1 MNTCLHRSKIVIG
14 VALVVPILLPNDA
27 SAGSGPTGFTENKGQ
42 IHDQFRKPNPSVLY
56 LFNGAGMNVQLRNNG
71 FAYDTYTMEEGE
83 GGPTVGDPAHG
94 IDEMGRPI
102 PGPIPTTYRFHRI
115 DLRFV
120 NGNPGPEILREGESE
135 DYTNNYTDV
144 TGEAGATFVRSYST
158 ITYRDVWPDIDV
170 RFNASADGFKYDVI
184 VRPNGNLSDV
194 RFSVEGSEIRESLK
208 GSMVISWADGELEE
222 SIPESWVEE
231 DWKKSLINVGY
242 AIGRDGTFGFRT
254 EERTEGSVLVI
265 DPSPIIWG
273 TYYGGAGIDVGTG
286 TALDGSN
293 NAYVTGH
300 TNSAMNMATAGSFDA
315 TYNQSSDGFIVKM
328 NEAGTRLWGTYF
340 GGASTDIANDI
351 ASSQVG
357 VLAVVGYTS
366 STSGIATTGTF
377 QSTATD
383 NYDGFAILF
392 NPNGTRI
399 WGTYY
404 AGTGNFP
411 NQEEIRAVSIAP
423 DGRIAI
429 AGWSTSIAGIAT
441 PGTENPTAGHD
452 LLAVLSG
459 SGQRLW
465 ATYVGNDP
473 WMGGL
478 PSGVAFIG
486 NDRLAVTGTTYNTSG
501 IATNTLG
508 RHDGTFNGGADAYL
522 INYNALNGLRVWGTY
537 FGGSGN
543 DIVLDLAYAGLSR
556 VAICGRTD
564 SNWGIA
570 STGAHQTSFAGG
582 MSDGFVAVFNTSNGS
597 RSWGS
602 YHGTSLNDQLTSV
615 DGTENGHIALGG
627 IQHLHDLNSPGQSFC
642 LDFSTGGTLYY
653 QPNLALAATNCA
665 VSANPH
671 GMMVTGTTTYP
682 IAINAPMVHQ
692 TLYGGGSSDAFLYH
706 LHYSLVPL
714 GATLQAPDP
723 SPRAQLK
730 VRSIGEHVEL
740 SLSGEAGPLPTEL
753 MIIDAS
759 GRIVLRRS
767 WDAHLAK
774 LIPIHDA
781 DPGTYC
787 AIAVFTDGA
796 ISNARFVIP

>member
-1 MNTCLHRSKIVIG
+1 MRTIIILFNL
-14 VALVVPILLPNDA
+14 LVTFSLF
-27 SAGSGPTGFTENKGQ
+27 AGNGPTGFTENKGQ
-42 IHDQFRKPNPSVLY
+42 IHDQERKSNPAVLY
-56 LFNGAGMNVQLRNNG
+56 LLTGTGFNVQLKKDG
-71 FAYDTYTMEEGE
+71 FAYDAHVVVEDSLTELERERSRSQHGEWSMVNGADVQVTYK
-83 GGPTVGDPAHG
+83 V
-94 IDEMGRPI
+94 
-102 PGPIPTTYRFHRI
+102 HRTDI
-115 DLRFV
+115 RFV
-120 NGNPGPEILREGESE
+120 NGDPNAEIAAELESE
-135 DYTNNYTDV
+135 DHTNYYTDV
-144 TGEAGATFVRSYST
+144 TGEAGANFVRSYST
-158 ITYRDVWPDIDV
+158 ITYRNVWPHIDV
-170 RFNASADGFKYDVI
+170 RFNSSADGFKYDVI
-184 VRPNGNLSDV
+184 VRPDGNLSDV
-194 RFSVEGSEIRESLK
+194 RFRVDGSEIRESLK
-208 GSMVISWADGELEE
+208 GRMVIFWADGELEE
-222 SIPESWVEE
+222 SIPESWVEYGGR
-231 DWKKSLINVGY
+231 KSQVDVAY
-242 AIGRDGTFGFRT
+242 VIGRDGTFGFRT
-254 EERTEGSVLVI
+254 EEKTEGSVLVI
-265 DPSPIIWG
+265 DPSPIMWG
-273 TYYGGAGIDVGTG
+273 TYYGGSGIDVGTG
-286 TALDGSN
+286 TAMDGSN

-300 TNSAMNMATAGSFDA
+300 TNSTMNMATAGSFDA

-328 NEAGTRLWGTYF
+328 NEAGARLWGTYF

-351 ASSQVG
+351 AADQIG

-366 STSGIATTGTF
+366 STSGIATAGTF

-423 DGRIAI
+423 DGRVAI
-429 AGWSTSIAGIAT
+429 TGWSTSIAGIAT
-441 PGTENPTAGHD
+441 PGTENPTVGHD

-478 PSGVAFIG
+478 PNGVAFIG
-486 NDRLAVTGTTYNTSG
+486 NDRVAVTGTTYNTSG
-501 IATNTLG
+501 IATNTPG
-508 RHDGTFNGGADAYL
+508 RHDGTFNGGSDAYL

-537 FGGSGN
+537 FGGSGD

-556 VAICGRTD
+556 IAICGRTD

-582 MSDGFVAVFNTSNGS
+582 MSDGFIAVFNTSTGS

-602 YHGTSLNDQLTSV
+602 YNGTSLHEQLTSV

-627 IQHLHDLNSPGQSFC
+627 IQHLTDLDSPGQAFC
-642 LDFSTGGTLYY
+642 LDFSNSGTLYY
-653 QPNLALAATNCA
+653 QPSLALATTTCA

-692 TLYGGGSSDAFLYH
+692 ILYGGGSSDAFLYH

-714 GATLQAPDP
+714 ATTLEAPAP
-723 SPRAQLK
+723 MPRTRLN
-730 VRSIGEHVEL
+730 VRTINELVVL
-740 SLSGEAGPLPTEL
+740 SLSDESFLKPTEL
-753 MIIDAS
+753 LLIDAC
-759 GRIVLRRS
+759 GRIVVRRS
-767 WDAHLAK
+767 WDGDLTQ
-774 LIPIHDA
+774 LIPIHDVI
-781 DPGTYC
+781 PGVYC
-787 AIAVFTDGA
+787 VTAVLADGA
-796 ISNARFVIP
+796 ISTTRFIIP